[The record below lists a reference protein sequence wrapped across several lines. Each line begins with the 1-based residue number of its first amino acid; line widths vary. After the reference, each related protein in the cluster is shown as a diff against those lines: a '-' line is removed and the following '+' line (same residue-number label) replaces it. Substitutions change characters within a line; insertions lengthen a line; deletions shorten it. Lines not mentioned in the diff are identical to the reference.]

1 MNKQISLK
9 YAPYRLADKT
19 FLVHLAW
26 VSAHSCLCT
35 DLRYA
40 KPDMVLNQSNEPGL
54 RKSHT
59 FTETLLNHVLEG
71 KIMQR
76 SSSTVRGF

>member
-1 MNKQISLK
+1 MCSL
-9 YAPYRLADKT
+9 PLADKT

-26 VSAHSCLCT
+26 VSVHSCLCT

-59 FTETLLNHVLEG
+59 FTGTLLNHVLEG
-71 KIMQR
+71 RSMQR